1 MALTK
6 GDVVLVPFP
15 FTNLQQTK
23 LRPAVVLWADP
34 NGQDV
39 TLCFVSSQN
48 LNNLNLGEFILSSS
62 DPEFSNTGLK
72 VNSKVRVTRL
82 ATVECNLI
90 ARRLGKLGVGQIQ
103 QLNAAIIQ
111 AFRL

>member
-23 LRPAVVLWADP
+23 LRPAVVLWADT

-39 TLCFVSSQN
+39 TLCFVSSQDI
-48 LNNLNLGEFILSSS
+48 NNLNLGEFVLSSS
-62 DPEFSNTGLK
+62 DSDFLETGLK
-72 VNSKVRVTRL
+72 VDSKVRVTRL
-82 ATVECNLI
+82 VTVERKLI
-90 ARRLGKLGVGQIQ
+90 TRRIGKLSTSQLQ
-103 QLNAAIIQ
+103 QLNVAMIQ
-111 AFRL
+111 SFQL